1 MFSTQTLARRLLY
14 TMLPWYLL
22 LVVSLTLLQLGL
34 QYIAVSRAISSDLAS
49 LGRTIEPGTTQAVW
63 ELDSDQLNSIAHGV
77 RQNAIVS
84 SVVVWNAA
92 GEIIASDGIRPDHG
106 EDARKFL
113 QRQYKQETI
122 PLLHADRYGKPVLI
136 GRVGLAA
143 SQDVLW
149 ERIKTSFFGVLLSSV
164 LVSTGLWMIFRW
176 TIRNR
181 LSTSVTSVA
190 RALTQ
195 RRDTG
200 VGQPFESIAYPY
212 NDELGQLV
220 EALNES
226 HSRLSE
232 SMRELRDINQN
243 LEQLVAERTADLQ
256 LAKES
261 AESAN
266 SAKGQFLANMS
277 HEIRTPMN
285 AILGMLFL
293 GLKTEMPPSLRSYLT
308 KAQGAARSLL
318 GIINDILD
326 FSKIEAGKLEIE
338 QIPFDLDAVLEQLTN
353 AVAGEAEHKGIEF
366 LIRYDPQIPR
376 ALVGDPLRLGQVL
389 ANLCSNAVKFTEK
402 GEVELSFHALT
413 STATGVTVE
422 VSIRDTG
429 IGMEPEVQAKL
440 FQKFT
445 QADGSTTRRFG
456 GTGLGLAIC
465 KELVEL
471 MGGRVWVER
480 SQPGQGTTVCFTVPL
495 QLDTQLA
502 ATPSSLQ
509 AVGTL
514 LAGVRVLVVDDNA
527 PARQIVADMLQVL
540 HVEVAMAANGVDAL
554 RALAAASAAGAP
566 FDLVLLDWRMPG
578 MNGDEVTRQLRKD
591 ARVVPT
597 PKVVMV
603 TAFGRED
610 VFRLAQESGVDG
622 FLIKPVSPSTLL
634 DSTLSVLGRRR
645 VLGDEPRS
653 IAPTRSRPSALAGAR
668 VLLVEDNDINREFA
682 RELLHGEGID
692 VDEAVNG
699 AEAVEMVR
707 KHDYDAV
714 LMDIQMPVMDGLE
727 ATRRI
732 RDLARTEAEGERFAG
747 LPIIAMTALAMAHDA
762 ERTRS
767 AGMNDHLT
775 KPMAPDRLIAA
786 LARWVGSPLDTDA
799 VMSPARAQPPSACPP
814 ELLAL
819 ASVDAREGIRRIG
832 GNVEAYRKQLRR
844 FAESHRDA
852 GARLLELLHQDS
864 MQGANELCHALVG
877 VTGNLG
883 ARAVFDQ
890 LSVLSASLKLGT
902 RPPQEQTDA
911 AMRHLQALLDD
922 IESLGLADSG
932 SAGASTVGA
941 AIDAGSGAQ
950 LTALLLQL
958 EHALQFDLGRCEPIL
973 ARLRTATAGT
983 DDATAIE
990 AIARHVN
997 EFAID
1002 DAAGVASALRQRL
1015 TPVH

>member
-22 LVVSLTLLQLGL
+22 LVLSLTLLQLGL
-34 QYIAVSRAISSDLAS
+34 QYIAVSRAIASDLAS
-49 LGRTIEPGTTQAVW
+49 LGRTIEPGATQAAW
-63 ELDSDQLNSIAHGV
+63 ELDGEQLDTIAQGV

-84 SVVVWNAA
+84 NVVMWNAA
-92 GEIIASDGIRPDHG
+92 GEIIASAGERPGPGADT
-106 EDARKFL
+106 RPFL
-113 QRQYKQETI
+113 QRQYMREVI
-122 PLLHADRYGKPVLI
+122 PLLHADRYGNPLAI
-136 GRVGLAA
+136 GRVQLAA
-143 SQDVLW
+143 DNDVLW
-149 ERIKTSFFGVLLSSV
+149 ERIKSSFFGVLLNSV
-164 LVSTGLWMIFRW
+164 LVSTGLWLIFVW
-176 TIRNR
+176 TIRHR
-181 LSTSVTSVA
+181 LSTSVTGVA
-190 RALTQ
+190 RALRQ
-195 RRDTG
+195 RRDAR
-200 VGQPFESIAYPY
+200 VDAPFAPIDYPY

-220 EALNES
+220 AALNES
-226 HSRLSE
+226 HARLSE
-232 SMRELRDINQN
+232 SMRELRDVNQN

-256 LAKES
+256 LAKEA
-261 AESAN
+261 AEKAN

-293 GLKTEMPPSLRSYLT
+293 GLKTEMPPSLRSQLS
-308 KAQGAARSLL
+308 KAQGAAHALL
-318 GIINDILD
+318 GILNDILD

-338 QIPFDLDAVLEQLTN
+338 KIPFALDAMLEQLTN
-353 AVAGEAEHKGIEF
+353 TVAGEAERKGIEF

-389 ANLCSNAVKFTEK
+389 ANLCSNSVKFTER
-402 GEVELSFHALT
+402 GEVELSFRALT
-413 STATGVTVE
+413 STATDVTVE
-422 VSIRDTG
+422 VSVRDTG

-471 MGGRVWVER
+471 MGGRIWVER
-480 SQPGQGTTVCFTVPL
+480 SQPGEGTTICFTAPL
-495 QLDTQLA
+495 QVDVRLA
-502 ATPSSLQ
+502 STPAAGPQ
-509 AVGTL
+509 EVGTL
-514 LAGVRVLVVDDNA
+514 LEGVRVLVVDDNA
-527 PARQIVADMLQVL
+527 PARQILADMLQVL
-540 HVEVAMAANGVDAL
+540 RADVRLAADGAQ
-554 RALAAASAAGAP
+554 ALAALADASKAGEP
-566 FDLVLLDWRMPG
+566 FELVLLDWRMPD
-578 MNGDEVTRQLRKD
+578 MNGDEVTRRLRSD
-591 ARVVPT
+591 ARVAPT

-610 VFRLAQESGVDG
+610 VFRMAQDAGVDG

-645 VLGDEPRS
+645 LLGDEPRA
-653 IAPTRSRPSALAGAR
+653 IAPTRGRPSALAGPR
-668 VLLVEDNDINREFA
+668 VLLVEDNDVNREFA

-692 VDEAVNG
+692 VDEAANG
-699 AEAVEMVR
+699 AEAIDKVR
-707 KHDYDAV
+707 AHGYDAV

-732 RDLARTEAEGERFAG
+732 RELARTEADGQRFAD

-762 ERTRS
+762 ERSRA

-775 KPMAPDRLIAA
+775 KPMAPERLIAA
-786 LARWVGSPLDTDA
+786 LARWVGAPVDA
-799 VMSPARAQPPSACPP
+799 GAIRPPSRVPPPAICPP

-832 GNVEAYRKQLRR
+832 GSVDAYCRQLRR
-844 FAESHRDA
+844 FAESHADA
-852 GARLLELLHQDS
+852 GAKLQALLGRNDV
-864 MQGANELCHALVG
+864 QGADALCHALVG

-890 LSVLSASLKLGT
+890 LTVLNASLKSGKV
-902 RPPQEQTDA
+902 PPGEQVDA
-911 AMRHLQALLDD
+911 TIRHLQALLAD
-922 IESLGLADSG
+922 IGSRGLAD
-932 SAGASTVGA
+932 AGGA
-941 AIDAGSGAQ
+941 TERGDGALAATTGGAR

-973 ARLRTATAGT
+973 ARLRAATAGT
-983 DDATAIE
+983 DDAATIE

-997 EFAID
+997 
-1002 DAAGVASALRQRL
+1002 
-1015 TPVH
+1015 

>member
-63 ELDSDQLNSIAHGV
+63 ELDNDQLNSIAHGV

-84 SVVVWNAA
+84 SVVVWSATD
-92 GEIIASDGIRPDHG
+92 EIIAADGLRPEPG
-106 EDARKFL
+106 ENARKFL
-113 QRQYKQETI
+113 ERQYKQEMI
-122 PLLHADRYGKPVLI
+122 PLMHADRYGRLVLI
-136 GRVGLAA
+136 GRVQLAA

-149 ERIKTSFFGVLLSSV
+149 ERIKSSFFGVLLSSV
-164 LVSTGLWMIFRW
+164 LVSTGLWLIFRW

-190 RALTQ
+190 RGL
-195 RRDTG
+195 RNWRDNR
-200 VGQPFESIAYPY
+200 VDVPFEPIAYPY

-226 HSRLSE
+226 HARLSE
-232 SMRELRDINQN
+232 SMQEMRDVNLN

-285 AILGMLFL
+285 AILGMLYL
-293 GLKTEMPPSLRSYLT
+293 GLKTEMPPSLRSYLS
-308 KAQGAARSLL
+308 KAQSAAHSLL

-326 FSKIEAGKLEIE
+326 FSKIEAGRLEIE
-338 QIPFDLDAVLEQLTN
+338 QIPFDLDTVLEQLTN
-353 AVAGEAEHKGIEF
+353 TVAGEAEHKGIEF
-366 LIRYDPQIPR
+366 LIRYDPQVPR

-389 ANLCSNAVKFTEK
+389 ANLCANAVKFTEQ
-402 GEVELSFHALT
+402 GEVELSFRALT
-413 STATGVTVE
+413 STAADVTVE
-422 VSIRDTG
+422 ASIRDTG

-445 QADGSTTRRFG
+445 QADSSTTRRFG

-471 MGGRVWVER
+471 MGGRIWVER
-480 SQPGQGTTVCFTVPL
+480 SQLGQGTTISFTVPL
-495 QLDTQLA
+495 QVDTQLA
-502 ATPSSLQ
+502 SAPTSSQ

-540 HVEVAMAANGVDAL
+540 HVEVAVAANGPAAL
-554 RALAAASAAGAP
+554 ATLAAACAAGAP

-591 ARVVPT
+591 ARIVPT

-653 IAPTRSRPSALAGAR
+653 IAPTRNRPSALAGAR

-682 RELLHGEGID
+682 RELLHSEGID
-692 VDEAVNG
+692 VDEAENG
-699 AEAVEMVR
+699 AEAVDKVR
-707 KHDYDAV
+707 EQAYDAV

-732 RDLARTEAEGERFAG
+732 RDLARTETDGKRFAD

-762 ERTRS
+762 ERTRT

-775 KPMAPDRLIAA
+775 KPIAPDRLIAA
-786 LARWVGSPLDTDA
+786 MARWVGAPLGAGAT
-799 VMSPARAQPPSACPP
+799 MPSARAQAPAACPP

-844 FAESHRDA
+844 FAESHRGA
-852 GARLLELLHQDS
+852 GARLLALLRQGDA
-864 MQGANELCHALVG
+864 QGANELCHALVG

-883 ARAVFDQ
+883 AHAVFDQ
-890 LSVLSASLKLGT
+890 LSALSALLKFGT
-902 RPPQEQTDA
+902 PPADEQADA
-911 AMRHLQALLDD
+911 AVRHLQALLDD
-922 IESLGLADSG
+922 IDSLGLADSG
-932 SAGASTVGA
+932 APGASAEVA
-941 AIDAGSGAQ
+941 MIDAGRGAP

-973 ARLRTATAGT
+973 ARLRAATADT
-983 DDATAIE
+983 DDAATIE
-990 AIARHVN
+990 TIARQVN

-1002 DAAGVASALRQRL
+1002 AAAGTASALRQRL

>member
-22 LVVSLTLLQLGL
+22 LVISLTLLQLGL
-34 QYIAVSRAISSDLAS
+34 QYIAISRAISSDLAS
-49 LGRTIEPGTTQAVW
+49 LGHTIEPGATQAVW

-92 GEIIASDGIRPDHG
+92 GEIIASDGARPNPG
-106 EDARKFL
+106 EDMREFL
-113 QRQYKQETI
+113 QRQYKQEVI
-122 PLLHADRYGKPVLI
+122 PLIHDDRYGKPQLI
-136 GRVGLAA
+136 GRVQLAA

-149 ERIKTSFFGVLLSSV
+149 ERIKSSFFGVLLNSV
-164 LVSTGLWMIFRW
+164 LVSTGLWMIFVW
-176 TIRNR
+176 TIRHR

-190 RALTQ
+190 RAL
-195 RRDTG
+195 RHWRDTR
-200 VGQPFESIAYPY
+200 VDEPFEPIAYPY

-226 HSRLSE
+226 HARLSE
-232 SMRELRDINQN
+232 SMRELRDVNLN

-256 LAKES
+256 LAKEA

-308 KAQGAARSLL
+308 KAQGAAHSLL

-353 AVAGEAEHKGIEF
+353 TVAGAAEHKGIEF

-389 ANLCSNAVKFTEK
+389 ANLCANAVKFTDK
-402 GEVELSFHALT
+402 GEVELSFRAVT
-413 STATGVTVE
+413 STATDVTVE

-429 IGMEPEVQAKL
+429 IGMEPEVQEKL

-471 MGGRVWVER
+471 MGGRIWVER
-480 SQPGQGTTVCFTVPL
+480 SQLAQGTTICFTVPL
-495 QLDTQLA
+495 KVDTQLA
-502 ATPSSLQ
+502 SAPTSLQ

-514 LAGVRVLVVDDNA
+514 LAGVRVLVVDDNG
-527 PARQIVADMLQVL
+527 PARQIVTDMLQVL
-540 HVEVAMAANGVDAL
+540 HVEVVMAANGAA
-554 RALAAASAAGAP
+554 ALAALIAASAAGAP
-566 FDLVLLDWRMPG
+566 FDLVLLDWRMPD

-591 ARVVPT
+591 ARIVPT

-634 DSTLSVLGRRR
+634 DSILSVLGRRR

-653 IAPTRSRPSALAGAR
+653 IAPTRNRPSALAGAR

-699 AEAVEMVR
+699 AEAVDKVR
-707 KHDYDAV
+707 EHAYDTV

-732 RDLARTEAEGERFAG
+732 RELARTEAEGKRFAD

-762 ERTRS
+762 ERTRA

-775 KPMAPDRLIAA
+775 KPIAPDRLIAA
-786 LARWVGSPLDTDA
+786 LARWVGAPLEAGA
-799 VMSPARAQPPSACPP
+799 VLPPARAQPPAACPP
-814 ELLAL
+814 ELSAL

-852 GARLLELLHQDS
+852 GAHLLELLRQGNV
-864 MQGANELCHALVG
+864 QGANELCHALVG

-890 LSVLSASLKLGT
+890 LSVLSAALKLGA
-902 RPPQEQTDA
+902 RPPDEQVDA
-911 AMRHLQALLDD
+911 ATRHLQALLAD
-922 IESLGLADSG
+922 IDSLGLSG
-932 SAGASTVGA
+932 AGGASADNPVTEADGGA
-941 AIDAGSGAQ
+941 
-950 LTALLLQL
+950 LVTALLLQL

-973 ARLRTATAGT
+973 TRLRAATAGS
-983 DDATAIE
+983 DDAATIE
-990 AIARHVN
+990 TIARHVN

-1002 DAAGVASALRQRL
+1002 DAAGVANALRQRL
-1015 TPVH
+1015 SPVH